1 MKDMKESNTDQLS
14 NLNNSDTPAAAADIN
29 LTDPSI
35 KIRPMTMED
44 FDQVHALWMTIHGF
58 GIRSI
63 DDAREGVERFL
74 KRNPG
79 CSVVAERTLAAAET
93 DGNSASGNSY
103 SSIEEKKATGNKKN
117 SSKSR
122 KEIVGS
128 ILCGHDGRT
137 ACLYHVSVREDL
149 RRHGIGKAMVLACM
163 RALQKEKVSKI
174 SLVAFQSNIVG
185 NEFWNAEG
193 WTRRTDL
200 NQYEFVLNEENIV
213 RFNG

>member
-1 MKDMKESNTDQLS
+1 MKDMKENSTEQVTDLNSSNT
-14 NLNNSDTPAAAADIN
+14 AATAAEIN
-29 LTDPSI
+29 LTDPGI
-35 KIRPMTMED
+35 RIRPMTMED

-79 CSVVAERTLAAAET
+79 CSVVAERTLPASET
-93 DGNSASGNSY
+93 DGAQVPGNSV
-103 SSIEEKKATGNKKN
+103 SIEEKKTIGNKQS

-174 SLVAFQSNIVG
+174 SLVAFHSNIVG

>member
-1 MKDMKESNTDQLS
+1 MERNETEEYQMEQDEIEECQMEQNIIENKRK
-14 NLNNSDTPAAAADIN
+14 ADVSH
-29 LTDPSI
+29 LADSSI
-35 KIRPMTMED
+35 VIRPMTMED

-74 KRNPG
+74 TRNPG
-79 CSVVAERTLAAAET
+79 ISVVAEW
-93 DGNSASGNSY
+93 
-103 SSIEEKKATGNKKN
+103 K
-117 SSKSR
+117 
-122 KEIVGS
+122 KEIIGS

-137 ACLYHVSVREDL
+137 ASFYHVSVREDF
-149 RRHGIGKAMVLACM
+149 RRRGIGKEMVLACM
-163 RALQKEKVSKI
+163 RALHREKVSKI
-174 SLVAFQSNIVG
+174 SLVAFQNNQIG

-200 NQYEFVLNEENIV
+200 NQYEFILNEENII

>member
-35 KIRPMTMED
+35 KIRPMTMDD
-44 FDQVHALWMTIHGF
+44 FDEVHALWMTIHGF

-79 CSVVAERTLAAAET
+79 CSVVAERTIPAADA
-93 DGNSASGNSY
+93 
-103 SSIEEKKATGNKKN
+103 K
-117 SSKSR
+117 

-163 RALQKEKVSKI
+163 RALQREKVSKI